1 MAVEEYGG
9 IVAGSA
15 EDLEDFYFSCALN
28 RHLPFNHDSL
38 AFAEGGQGG
47 TSGWIAGVGLQPRL
61 LRACATQTNEHE
73 ACRSNRKKSKHCDG
87 PR

>member
-28 RHLPFNHDSL
+28 RYLPFNHDCL
-38 AFAEGGQGG
+38 AFVEGGPGG
-47 TSGWIAGVGLQPRL
+47 AYRAGP
-61 LRACATQTNEHE
+61 
-73 ACRSNRKKSKHCDG
+73 
-87 PR
+87 